1 MKRNQ
6 KSPWTKL
13 ILDHEWVR
21 RVLVGMA
28 ARYMRLVHRTTRW
41 EVRNGDIP
49 QGFWDRGEPFI
60 LGFWHGRLLMPCF
73 AWDKRRPMHVLISR
87 HRDGELITR
96 TLLHFGIGT
105 VRGSSKEGE
114 GAQAL
119 REIVRLLR
127 NGAYVAISPDGPRG
141 PRMRASEGIVSA
153 ARLAGVPVIP
163 MAVGM
168 SQRRLLNSWDRFL
181 LPLPFSRGVFVWGE
195 PISVPRDASHDARAA
210 AQRTIEAA
218 ITLVTDAADRLTGHA
233 PVEAAPTPLPKPSP
247 RVAR

>member
-1 MKRNQ
+1 MSVSKR
-6 KSPWTKL
+6 L
-13 ILDHEWVR
+13 MDVEWVR
-21 RVLVGMA
+21 RVVVRLA
-28 ARYMRLVHRTTRW
+28 TLYMGLTYRTSRW

-49 QGFWDRGEPFI
+49 QGFWDRKEPFI

-73 AWDKRRPMHVLISR
+73 AWDTRHPMHVLISR

-96 TLLHFGIGT
+96 TIGNFGVGT

-127 NGAYVAISPDGPRG
+127 RGAYVAISPDGPRG

-153 ARLAGVPVIP
+153 ARLAGVPVVP
-163 MAVGM
+163 MAVGT
-168 SQRRLLNSWDRFL
+168 SRRSLLNSWDRFL

-195 PISVPRDASHDARAA
+195 PIVIPRDADRDACAA
-210 AQRTIEAA
+210 AQLHIEAA
-218 ITLVTDAADRLTGHA
+218 ITAVTDTADRLTGHA
-233 PVEAAPTPLPKPSP
+233 PVEPAPRASADKAAAAAS
-247 RVAR
+247 